1 MDRREYA
8 RLYLNVESVFILQKN
23 NLSRREF
30 EGVLADISEGGFRI
44 VADYG
49 LYSDILDNA
58 NIDDIIYFSIPD
70 EYELLGKEVAE
81 IVTGQARILRKR
93 IEDNQMVLGCEFV
106 GHDQDLERYVRNRKT
121 SAFMNGISE
130 SKDMI
135 G

>member
-8 RLYLNVESVFILQKN
+8 RLYLNVESVFILQNN

-44 VADYG
+44 VADYS

-81 IVTGQARILRKR
+81 IVTGQARILRKQ

-106 GHDQDLERYVRNRKT
+106 GRDHDLERYVRNRKT